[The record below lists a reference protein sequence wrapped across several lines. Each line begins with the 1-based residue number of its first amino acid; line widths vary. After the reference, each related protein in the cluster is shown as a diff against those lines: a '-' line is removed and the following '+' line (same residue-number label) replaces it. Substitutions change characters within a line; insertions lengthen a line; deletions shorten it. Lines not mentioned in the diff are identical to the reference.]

1 MESFSGIPKMKK
13 QKGLLRAGHYDFED
27 YRKNKNSRSSGRW
40 MKKQY
45 VRRER
50 RAWVAEIAAIC
61 SGKDAAFPDEG
72 TVCPFCKSST
82 CRVRIEPIVWEGDF
96 YFTLMTEN

>member
-1 MESFSGIPKMKK
+1 MKK

-61 SGKDAAFPDEG
+61 ADAPFPNEG
-72 TVCPFCKSST
+72 P
-82 CRVRIEPIVWEGDF
+82 VWEGDF

>member
-1 MESFSGIPKMKK
+1 MENFSGISKMKK

-27 YRKNKNSRSSGRW
+27 YRKNKNSRSSGRR

-45 VRRER
+45 VKKER

-61 SGKDAAFPDEG
+61 AGKDAAFPESIR
-72 TVCPFCKSST
+72 CPFCKSST
-82 CRVRIEPIVWEGDF
+82 CSVSIESVVWEGDF
-96 YFTLMTEN
+96 YFTLIED